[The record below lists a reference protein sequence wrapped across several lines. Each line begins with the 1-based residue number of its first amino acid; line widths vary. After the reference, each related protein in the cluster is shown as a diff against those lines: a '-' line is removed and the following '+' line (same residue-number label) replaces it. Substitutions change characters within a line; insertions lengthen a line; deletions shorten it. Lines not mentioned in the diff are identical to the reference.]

1 MTRCRDVTG
10 HTASTASARIVDAN
24 ALTDAQ
30 DTCDERSTLPDDAQ
44 ALIARTDWSRTPL
57 GASGTWPQSLRTA
70 VDIVIHSPMPMLLL
84 WGPQLTQIYN
94 NGFAMLAG
102 SKHPHAFGQPAHL
115 IWPELQDFTDP
126 IYRAVLQGQV
136 RTYSERRFT
145 LQRQGVESDFWL
157 DLTYS
162 PIRDENTQVAGIL
175 VTAIETNERRR
186 IALELQRRSEESLKA
201 QRDTEERL
209 QLALAATDAVGTW
222 DWDIGEDRFI
232 ADAHFAQ
239 LHGIDPAHAS
249 QLPISDYLQGVHPED
264 RALIARSIK
273 HCITHGTEYAEE
285 YRLLKAD
292 GELRWVFARGRCYKD
307 HHGRPVRFLGAA
319 LDLTERKH
327 TEQALR
333 QSQTELQLIINAMP
347 ILISYVD
354 HEERF
359 RLNNAA
365 YLDWYGLTPQ
375 ELYGRTIREVIG
387 EEAYFLRAPYIAEA
401 LAGRPCSFSLYTPHR
416 DGSNRHAL
424 MNYLPRHGAD
434 GSVNGFYIFVIDESE
449 RKKTEEALRNLNETL
464 EERVS
469 ARTEQL
475 AQANQRL
482 QNEMFERERAEDAL
496 RHAQKME
503 AVGQLTGGIAHDF
516 NNMLTGIIGS
526 LDLMQRYIADGRA
539 DEIGRFTEAAVSSA
553 NRAAALT
560 HRLLAFSRRQ
570 SLDRKTLN
578 VNELIHSLEDLI
590 RRTKGDPIELTLRL
604 ADDVWPI
611 STDVSQLENALLNLV
626 INARDAMPD
635 GGELLI
641 ETANVYLDGNDITT
655 LEPVKAGDYLMLAVS
670 DNGTG
675 MTPSV
680 RAKAFDPF
688 FTTKPIGQ
696 GTGLG
701 LSMIYGFAQQSGGHV
716 SLDSLPNQGTC
727 VRLYL
732 PRLNLLEPERP
743 VVETLSAAPTA
754 TCGETVVVVED
765 DPAVRMLVLDLLK
778 ELGYLAHEAA
788 DASAALPLLESE
800 LRVDLLVTDVGLPG
814 MNGRQLAEIARQHR
828 PGLKVLFMTGYAQK
842 AAERQGFLEDGMDMV
857 AKPFSIEVLANKI
870 REMINQTPSLEA

>member
-1 MTRCRDVTG
+1 M
-10 HTASTASARIVDAN
+10 N
-24 ALTDAQ
+24 AVPNT
-30 DTCDERSTLPDDAQ
+30 DDAQ
-44 ALIARTDWSRTPL
+44 ALIARTDWSRSPL
-57 GASGTWPQSLRTA
+57 GAAGEWPQSLRTA

-94 NGFAMLAG
+94 NGFALLAG
-102 SKHPHAFGQPAHL
+102 HKHPHAFGQPAHQ
-115 IWPELQDFTDP
+115 IWPELRDFTDP
-126 IYRAVLQGQV
+126 IYSAVLQGQV

-145 LQRQGVESDFWL
+145 LQRDGKESDFWL

-162 PIRDENTQVAGIL
+162 PIRDETAQVAGIL

-201 QRDTEERL
+201 QRETEERL

-239 LHGIDPAHAS
+239 LHGIDPSLAS
-249 QLPISDYLQGVHPED
+249 QLPISDYLRGVHPED
-264 RALIARSIK
+264 RAMVARSIK
-273 HCITHGTEYAEE
+273 HCITYGTEYAEE
-285 YRLLKAD
+285 YRLLQAD
-292 GELRWVFARGRCYKD
+292 GEVRWVFARGRCYKD

-354 HEERF
+354 REERF

-387 EEAYFLRAPYIAEA
+387 EEAYFLRLPYIAEA

-424 MNYLPRHGAD
+424 MNYLPRYAAD
-434 GSVNGFYIFVIDESE
+434 GAISGFYIFVIDETE

-526 LDLMQRYIADGRA
+526 LDLMQRYIANGRA

-570 SLDRKTLN
+570 SLDRKTLY
-578 VNELIHSLEDLI
+578 VNELVHSLEDLI

-604 ADDVWPI
+604 AENVWPV

-626 INARDAMPD
+626 INARDAMPE

-641 ETANVYLDGNDITT
+641 ETANVYLDGSDITT

-680 RAKAFDPF
+680 RSKAFDPF

-716 SLDSLPNQGTC
+716 SLDSLPGQGTC

-732 PRLNLLEPERP
+732 PRLFGVEPERP
-743 VVETLSAAPTA
+743 AIVAVEQPSATA
-754 TCGETVVVVED
+754 TGETVMVVED
-765 DPAVRMLVLDLLK
+765 DPAVRMLVLDLLR
-778 ELGYLAHEAA
+778 ELGYQAHEAE
-788 DASAALPLLESE
+788 DAKTALPLLESG

-814 MNGRQLAEIARQHR
+814 MNGRQLAEIGRQYR
-828 PGLKVLFMTGYAQK
+828 PGLKVLFITGYAEH
-842 AAERQGFLEDGMDMV
+842 AAVRGGFLDSGMQMIT
-857 AKPFSIEVLANKI
+857 KPFTFDLLTAKV
-870 REMINQTPSLEA
+870 REMIKN

>member
-1 MTRCRDVTG
+1 M
-10 HTASTASARIVDAN
+10 N
-24 ALTDAQ
+24 AAP
-30 DTCDERSTLPDDAQ
+30 SPDDAQ

-145 LQRQGVESDFWL
+145 LQREGVESDFWL

-239 LHGIDPAHAS
+239 LHGVDPAHAS

-416 DGSNRHAL
+416 DGSSRHAL

-604 ADDVWPI
+604 ADNVWPI

-626 INARDAMPD
+626 INARDAMPE

>member
-1 MTRCRDVTG
+1 M
-10 HTASTASARIVDAN
+10 N
-24 ALTDAQ
+24 AVPTH
-30 DTCDERSTLPDDAQ
+30 DDAQ
-44 ALIARTDWSRTPL
+44 ALIARTDWNSTAL
-57 GASGTWPQSLRTA
+57 GDASQWPQSLRTA
-70 VDIVIHSPMPMLLL
+70 VDIVLHSPMPMLLL

-115 IWPELQDFTDP
+115 IWPELRDFTDP
-126 IYRAVLQGQV
+126 IYSAVLQGQV

-145 LQRQGVESDFWL
+145 LQRDGKDCDFWL

-162 PIRDENTQVAGIL
+162 PIRDETAQVAGIL

-186 IALELQRRSEESLKA
+186 IALELQQRSEDSLKA
-201 QRDTEERL
+201 QRQTEERL

-239 LHGIDPAHAS
+239 LHGVDPAQAS
-249 QLPISDYLQGVHPED
+249 RLPITDYLQGVHPED

-285 YRLLKAD
+285 YRLLQPD

-401 LAGRPCSFSLYTPHR
+401 LSGRPCSFSLYTTHR
-416 DGSNRHAL
+416 DGSSRHAL

-434 GSVNGFYIFVIDESE
+434 GAVNGFYIFVIDETE

-526 LDLMQRYIADGRA
+526 LDLMQRYIANGRA
-539 DEIGRFTEAAVSSA
+539 NEIGRFTEAAVSSA

-570 SLDRKTLN
+570 SLDRKQLN
-578 VNELIHSLEDLI
+578 VNELIASLEDLI
-590 RRTKGDPIELTLRL
+590 RRTKGDPIELKLKL
-604 ADDVWPI
+604 AQDLWPV

-641 ETANVYLDGNDITT
+641 ETANVYLDGSDITT

-716 SLDSLPNQGTC
+716 SLDSLPGQGTC

-732 PRLNLLEPERP
+732 PRLHALQAQR
-743 VVETLSAAPTA
+743 PTA
-754 TCGETVVVVED
+754 TSVEPLSATAAGETVLVVED

-778 ELGYLAHEAA
+778 ELGYRAFEAE
-788 DASAALPLLESE
+788 DAKTALPLLESD

-828 PGLKVLFMTGYAQK
+828 PSLKVLFMTGYAQK

-857 AKPFSIEVLANKI
+857 AKPFAIELLANKI
-870 REMINQTPSLEA
+870 RTMISQTP

>member
-1 MTRCRDVTG
+1 M
-10 HTASTASARIVDAN
+10 N
-24 ALTDAQ
+24 AVPNT
-30 DTCDERSTLPDDAQ
+30 DDAQ
-44 ALIARTDWSRTPL
+44 ALIARTDWSRSPL
-57 GASGTWPQSLRTA
+57 GAAGTWPQSLRTA

-84 WGPQLTQIYN
+84 WGSQLTQIYN
-94 NGFAMLAG
+94 NGFALLAG
-102 SKHPHAFGQPAHL
+102 HKHPHAFGQPAHQ
-115 IWPELQDFTDP
+115 IWPELREFTDP
-126 IYRAVLQGQV
+126 IYSAVLQGQV

-145 LQRQGVESDFWL
+145 LQRDGQESDFWL

-162 PIRDENTQVAGIL
+162 PIRDENAQVAGIL

-186 IALELQRRSEESLKA
+186 IALELQQRSEQSLKA
-201 QRDTEERL
+201 QQESEERL

-239 LHGIDPAHAS
+239 LHGVDPVRAS
-249 QLPISDYLQGVHPED
+249 QLPISEYLQGVHPED
-264 RALIARSIK
+264 RAMVARSIK

-285 YRLLKAD
+285 YRLLQPN

-307 HHGRPVRFLGAA
+307 HHGRPMRFLGAA

-333 QSQTELQLIINAMP
+333 QSQTELQLIMNAMP

-354 HEERF
+354 QEERF

-375 ELYGRTIREVIG
+375 ELFGRTIRDVIG

-401 LAGRPCSFSLYTPHR
+401 LAGRSCSFSLYTSHR
-416 DGSNRHAL
+416 DGSTRHAL
-424 MNYLPRHGAD
+424 MNYVPRHGPD
-434 GSVNGFYIFVIDESE
+434 GAVNGFYIFVIDETE

-526 LDLMQRYIADGRA
+526 LDLMQRYIANGRA

-570 SLDRKTLN
+570 SLDRKKLD
-578 VNELIHSLEDLI
+578 VNELVHSLEDLI
-590 RRTKGDPIELTLRL
+590 RRTKGDPIELELRL
-604 ADDVWPI
+604 TDNAWPV

-626 INARDAMPD
+626 INARDAMPE
-635 GGELLI
+635 GGKLLI
-641 ETANVYLDGNDITT
+641 ETANVYLDGSDITT

-680 RAKAFDPF
+680 RSKAFDPF

-716 SLDSLPNQGTC
+716 SLDSVPGQGTC

-732 PRLNLLEPERP
+732 PRLKTPELQAAEVEPVSVTP
-743 VVETLSAAPTA
+743 PTA
-754 TCGETVVVVED
+754 SGETVMVVED

-778 ELGYLAHEAA
+778 ELGYRGYEAQ
-788 DASAALPLLESE
+788 DATSALPLLESDS
-800 LRVDLLVTDVGLPG
+800 RIDLLVTDVGLPG

-857 AKPFSIEVLANKI
+857 AKPFALELLASKI
-870 REMINQTPSLEA
+870 RTMLSQTP

>member
-1 MTRCRDVTG
+1 M
-10 HTASTASARIVDAN
+10 N
-24 ALTDAQ
+24 AAP
-30 DTCDERSTLPDDAQ
+30 SPDDAQ

-57 GASGTWPQSLRTA
+57 GAAGTWPQSLRTA
-70 VDIVIHSPMPMLLL
+70 VDIVIHSPMPMLLM

-145 LQRQGVESDFWL
+145 LQREGRESDFWL

-162 PIRDENTQVAGIL
+162 PIRDENTHVAGIL

-239 LHGIDPAHAS
+239 LHGIDPALAS
-249 QLPISDYLQGVHPED
+249 LLPISDYLQGVHPED

-434 GSVNGFYIFVIDESE
+434 GAVNGFYIFVIDESE

-800 LRVDLLVTDVGLPG
+800 MRVDLLVTDVGLPG

>member
-1 MTRCRDVTG
+1 M
-10 HTASTASARIVDAN
+10 N
-24 ALTDAQ
+24 AAPTN
-30 DTCDERSTLPDDAQ
+30 DDAT
-44 ALIARTDWSRTPL
+44 ALIARTDWSNSPL
-57 GASGTWPQSLRTA
+57 GEAGTWPQSLRTA
-70 VDIVIHSPMPMLLL
+70 VDIVLHSPMPMLLL
-84 WGPQLTQIYN
+84 WGPHLTQIYN

-115 IWPELQDFTDP
+115 IWPELRDFTDP
-126 IYRAVLQGQV
+126 IYSAVLQGQV

-145 LQRQGVESDFWL
+145 LQRDGKESDFWL

-162 PIRDENTQVAGIL
+162 PIRDETAQVAGIL

-186 IALELQRRSEESLKA
+186 IALELQQRSDESLRV
-201 QRDTEERL
+201 QRETEERL

-239 LHGIDPAHAS
+239 LHGIDPAQAG
-249 QLPISDYLQGVHPED
+249 QLPISDYLQAVHPED

-285 YRLLKAD
+285 YRLLQTD
-292 GELRWVFARGRCYKD
+292 GEIRWVFARGRCYND

-365 YLDWYGLTPQ
+365 YLEWYGLTPQ

-387 EEAYFLRAPYIAEA
+387 EEAYFLRSPFIEEA
-401 LAGRPCSFSLYTPHR
+401 LAGRPCSFSLSTPHR

-434 GSVNGFYIFVIDESE
+434 GAVNGFYIFVIDESE
-449 RKKTEEALRNLNETL
+449 RRKTEEALRNLNETL
-464 EERVS
+464 EERVT

-526 LDLMQRYIADGRA
+526 LDLMQRYIANGRA
-539 DEIGRFTEAAVSSA
+539 SEIGRFTEAAVASA

-570 SLDRKTLN
+570 SLDRKQLN

-590 RRTKGDPIELTLRL
+590 RRTKGDPIDLRLRL
-604 ADDVWPI
+604 ADDLWPV

-626 INARDAMPD
+626 INARDAMPE

-641 ETANVYLDGNDITT
+641 ETANVYLDGSDITT

-680 RAKAFDPF
+680 KAKAFDPF

-716 SLDSLPNQGTC
+716 SLDSLPGQGTS

-732 PRLNLLEPERP
+732 PRLYGLQPQDPSIEPIQ
-743 VVETLSAAPTA
+743 PTPA
-754 TCGETVVVVED
+754 TTTGETVLVVED

-778 ELGYLAHEAA
+778 ELGYQGHEAE
-788 DASAALPLLESE
+788 DAKTALPLLESG

-857 AKPFSIEVLANKI
+857 AKPFSIELLASKI
-870 REMINQTPSLEA
+870 RTMISQNP

>member
-1 MTRCRDVTG
+1 M
-10 HTASTASARIVDAN
+10 N
-24 ALTDAQ
+24 AAPT
-30 DTCDERSTLPDDAQ
+30 PDDAQ
-44 ALIARTDWSRTPL
+44 ALIARIDWARTPL
-57 GASGTWPQSLRTA
+57 GAAGTWPQSLRTA

-145 LQRQGVESDFWL
+145 LQREGKESDFWL

-162 PIRDENTQVAGIL
+162 PIRDEDAQVAGIL

-222 DWDIGEDRFI
+222 DRDIGEDRFI

-239 LHGIDPAHAS
+239 LHGIDPALAS

-416 DGSNRHAL
+416 DGSSRHAL

-539 DEIGRFTEAAVSSA
+539 EEIGRFTEAAVSSA

>member
-1 MTRCRDVTG
+1 M
-10 HTASTASARIVDAN
+10 N
-24 ALTDAQ
+24 AVPNTN
-30 DTCDERSTLPDDAQ
+30 DAQ
-44 ALIARTDWSRTPL
+44 ALIARTDWSRSPL
-57 GASGTWPQSLRTA
+57 GGAGTWPQSLRTA

-94 NGFAMLAG
+94 NGFAVLAG
-102 SKHPHAFGQPAHL
+102 NKHPHAFGQPAHQ
-115 IWPELQDFTDP
+115 IWPELRDFTDP
-126 IYRAVLQGQV
+126 IYSAVLQGQV

-145 LQRQGVESDFWL
+145 LQRDGKESDFWL

-162 PIRDENTQVAGIL
+162 PIRDESAQVAGIL

-186 IALELQRRSEESLKA
+186 IALELKQRSEESLKA
-201 QRDTEERL
+201 QKQTEERL

-222 DWDIGEDRFI
+222 DWDIGQDRFI

-239 LHGIDPAHAS
+239 LHGVDPALAS
-249 QLPISDYLQGVHPED
+249 QLPISEYLHGVHPED

-285 YRLLKAD
+285 YRLLQANGD
-292 GELRWVFARGRCYKD
+292 VRWVFARGRCYKD
-307 HHGRPVRFLGAA
+307 HHGRPMRFLGAA

-354 HEERF
+354 REERF

-387 EEAYFLRAPYIAEA
+387 EESYFLRAPYIAEA

-416 DGSNRHAL
+416 DGTQRHAL
-424 MNYLPRHGAD
+424 MNYLPRHGPD
-434 GSVNGFYIFVIDESE
+434 GAVNGFYIFVIDETE

-526 LDLMQRYIADGRA
+526 LDLMQRYIASGRT
-539 DEIGRFTEAAVSSA
+539 DEIGRFTDAAVSSA

-604 ADDVWPI
+604 ADNVWPV

-680 RAKAFDPF
+680 RSKAFDPF

-716 SLDSLPNQGTC
+716 SLDSLPGQGTC

-732 PRLNLLEPERP
+732 PRLHSLVPEP
-743 VVETLSAAPTA
+743 VVTEETTQTPTVA
-754 TCGETVVVVED
+754 TGETVVVVED
-765 DPAVRMLVLDLLK
+765 DPAVRMLVMDLLK
-778 ELGYLAHEAA
+778 ELGYRAHEAE
-788 DASAALPLLESE
+788 DAKGALPLLESD

-857 AKPFSIEVLANKI
+857 AKPFSIDLLAGKI
-870 REMINQTPSLEA
+870 RTMISQNP

>member
-1 MTRCRDVTG
+1 MNASPTG
-10 HTASTASARIVDAN
+10 S
-24 ALTDAQ
+24 
-30 DTCDERSTLPDDAQ
+30 DAQ
-44 ALIARTDWSRTPL
+44 ALIARLDWSRSPL
-57 GASGTWPQSLRTA
+57 GAASRWPQSLRTA

-94 NGFAMLAG
+94 DGFALLTG
-102 SKHPHAFGQPAHL
+102 SKHPHAFGQPTHL

-136 RTYSERRFT
+136 RSYSEQRFT
-145 LQRQGVESDFWL
+145 LHRDEGNSDFWL

-162 PIRDENTQVAGIL
+162 PIRDENAEVAGIL

-186 IALELQRRSEESLKA
+186 IALELEQRSAASLKA
-201 QRDTEERL
+201 QRDTEQRL

-239 LHGIDPAHAS
+239 LHGVDPARAN
-249 QLPISDYLQGVHPED
+249 QLPISEYLQGVHPED
-264 RALIARSIK
+264 RSMVARSIK

-285 YRLLKAD
+285 YRLLQAD

-307 HHGRPVRFLGAA
+307 HHGRPTRFLGAA
-319 LDLTERKH
+319 LDLTERKN

-354 HEERF
+354 RDQRF

-375 ELYGRTIREVIG
+375 ELFGKTIEEVLG
-387 EEAYFLRAPYIAEA
+387 EHAYQLRAEYIKEA
-401 LAGRPCSFSLYTPHR
+401 LAGKSCSFSIDTKHR
-416 DGSNRHAL
+416 DGSIRNAL

-434 GSVNGFYIFVIDESE
+434 GAVNGFYIFVIDESE
-449 RKKTEEALRNLNETL
+449 RKVTEEALRNLNETL
-464 EERVS
+464 EERVG
-469 ARTEQL
+469 ARTQQL
-475 AQANQRL
+475 AEANQRL
-482 QNEMFERERAEDAL
+482 QNEMVERERAEDAL

-539 DEIGRFTEAAVSSA
+539 AEVGRFMEAAVSSA

-570 SLDRKTLN
+570 SLDRKPLN
-578 VNELIHSLEDLI
+578 ANELIESLEDLLT
-590 RRTKGDPIELTLRL
+590 RTKGDHIELHLKL
-604 ADDVWPI
+604 AADVWPV

-635 GGELLI
+635 GGRLLI
-641 ETANVYLDGNDITT
+641 ETANVYLDGSDLLS
-655 LEPVKAGDYLMLAVS
+655 LESVKAGDYLMIAVS

-680 RAKAFDPF
+680 LAKAFDPF

-701 LSMIYGFAQQSGGHV
+701 LSMIYGFAQQSGGHA
-716 SLDSLPNQGTC
+716 SLDSVPDQGTC

-732 PRLNLLEPERP
+732 PRLHLGTPQDVLLAD
-743 VVETLSAAPTA
+743 SGAAPSA
-754 TCGETVVVVED
+754 IEGETVVLVED
-765 DPAVRMLVLDLLK
+765 DPAVRMLVLNLLN
-778 ELGYLAHEAA
+778 ELGYHAHEAE
-788 DASAALPLLESE
+788 DARAALPLLESD

-828 PGLKVLFMTGYAQK
+828 PDLKVLFMTGYAEK
-842 AAERQGFLEDGMDMV
+842 AAERQGFLDDGMDMV
-857 AKPFSIEVLANKI
+857 AKPFSIDVLANKI
-870 REMINQTPSLEA
+870 RTMIGEPQ

>member
-1 MTRCRDVTG
+1 MNAVPMT
-10 HTASTASARIVDAN
+10 
-24 ALTDAQ
+24 
-30 DTCDERSTLPDDAQ
+30 DDAQ
-44 ALIARTDWSRTPL
+44 ALIARTDWSRSPL
-57 GASGTWPQSLRTA
+57 GAAGTWPQSLRTA

-84 WGPQLTQIYN
+84 WGPELTQIYN
-94 NGFAMLAG
+94 NGFALLAG
-102 SKHPHAFGQPAHL
+102 NKHPHAFGQPAHQ
-115 IWPELQDFTDP
+115 IWPELRDFTDP
-126 IYRAVLQGQV
+126 IYSAVLQGQV

-145 LQRQGVESDFWL
+145 LQRDGKDSDFWL

-162 PIRDENTQVAGIL
+162 PIRDESARVAGIL

-186 IALELQRRSEESLKA
+186 IALELQQRSEESLKA
-201 QRDTEERL
+201 QQQTEERL

-239 LHGIDPAHAS
+239 LHGVDPALS
-249 QLPISDYLQGVHPED
+249 RQLPISEYLHGVHPED
-264 RALIARSIK
+264 RAFIARSIR

-285 YRLLKAD
+285 YRLLQAN

-307 HHGRPVRFLGAA
+307 HHGRPMRFLGAA

-354 HEERF
+354 HEQRF

-375 ELYGRTIREVIG
+375 ELYGRTIREVLG
-387 EEAYFLRAPYIAEA
+387 DEGYFQRAPFIDEA
-401 LAGRPCSFSLYTPHR
+401 LAGRPCSFTLYTTHR
-416 DGSNRHAL
+416 DGSQRHAL
-424 MNYLPRHGAD
+424 MNYLPRLGPDGA
-434 GSVNGFYIFVIDESE
+434 VNGFYIFVIDETE

-526 LDLMQRYIADGRA
+526 LDLMQRYIDSGRT

-590 RRTKGDPIELTLRL
+590 RRTKGDPIELSLRL
-604 ADDVWPI
+604 AEDLWPV

-680 RAKAFDPF
+680 RSKAFDPF

-716 SLDSLPNQGTC
+716 SLDSLPGQGTC

-732 PRLNLLEPERP
+732 PRLQSLETHYAQEEPRSE
-743 VVETLSAAPTA
+743 APTA
-754 TCGETVVVVED
+754 AAGETVVVVED
-765 DPAVRMLVLDLLK
+765 DPAVRMLVVDLLK
-778 ELGYLAHEAA
+778 ELGYRAHEAE
-788 DASAALPLLESE
+788 DAKSALPLLESDM
-800 LRVDLLVTDVGLPG
+800 RVDLLVTDVGLPG

-828 PGLKVLFMTGYAQK
+828 PRLKVLFMTGYAQN

-857 AKPFSIEVLANKI
+857 AKPFSIDLLAGKI
-870 REMINQTPSLEA
+870 RTMISQTP

>member
-1 MTRCRDVTG
+1 MNASPTG
-10 HTASTASARIVDAN
+10 S
-24 ALTDAQ
+24 
-30 DTCDERSTLPDDAQ
+30 DAQ
-44 ALIARTDWSRTPL
+44 ALIARLDWANSPL
-57 GASGTWPQSLRTA
+57 GEASTWPQSLRTA

-94 NGFAMLAG
+94 DGFALLAG
-102 SKHPHAFGQPAHL
+102 SNHPHAFGQPTHQ

-126 IYRAVLQGQV
+126 IYSAVLQGQV
-136 RTYSERRFT
+136 RTYSEQRFT
-145 LQRQGVESDFWL
+145 LQRNGIDSDFWL

-162 PIRDENTQVAGIL
+162 PIRDENAQVAGIL

-186 IALELQRRSEESLKA
+186 IALELEQRSAASLKA
-201 QRDTEERL
+201 QQETEERL

-239 LHGIDPAHAS
+239 LHGIDPAMAG
-249 QLPISDYLQGVHPED
+249 QLPISDYLHGVHPED

-285 YRLLKAD
+285 YRLLQPD
-292 GELRWVFARGRCYKD
+292 GQLRWVFARGRCYKD
-307 HHGRPVRFLGAA
+307 HHGRPIRFLGAA
-319 LDLTERKH
+319 LDLTERKN

-354 HEERF
+354 REERF

-375 ELYGRTIREVIG
+375 ELYGRTVREVLG
-387 EEAYFLRAPYIAEA
+387 DEAYALRAEHIAQA
-401 LAGRPCSFSLYTPHR
+401 LTGKPCCFSINTPHR
-416 DGSNRHAL
+416 DGSIRHAL
-424 MNYLPRHGAD
+424 MNYLPRHGSD
-434 GSVNGFYIFVIDESE
+434 GAVNGFYIFVIDETE
-449 RKKTEEALRNLNETL
+449 RKQTEEALRNLNETL
-464 EERVS
+464 EERVA
-469 ARTEQL
+469 ARTKQL
-475 AQANQRL
+475 AETNQRL

-526 LDLMQRYIADGRA
+526 LDLMQRYIADGRTE
-539 DEIGRFTEAAVSSA
+539 EIGRFTEAAVSSA

-570 SLDRKTLN
+570 SLDRKPLN
-578 VNELIHSLEDLI
+578 ANDLIHSLEDLL
-590 RRTKGDPIELTLRL
+590 RRTKGEHIELKLQL
-604 ADDVWPI
+604 AEDVWPV

-635 GGELLI
+635 GGELCI
-641 ETANVYLDGNDITT
+641 ETANVYLDSSDIST
-655 LEPVKAGDYLMLAVS
+655 LEPVKAGDYLMIAVS

-675 MTPSV
+675 MTPKV
-680 RAKAFDPF
+680 LAKAFDPF

-716 SLDSLPNQGTC
+716 SLFSLPGQGTS

-732 PRLNLLEPERP
+732 PRLHAVAEEDVLSP
-743 VVETLSAAPTA
+743 VISEAPPA
-754 TCGETVVVVED
+754 IAGETVVLVED
-765 DPAVRMLVLDLLK
+765 DPAVRMLVLNLLK
-778 ELGYLAHEAA
+778 ELGYHAHEAE
-788 DASAALPLLESE
+788 DAKSALPLLESDM
-800 LRVDLLVTDVGLPG
+800 RVDLLVTDVGLPG

-828 PGLKVLFMTGYAQK
+828 PTLKVLFMTGYAQM
-842 AAERQGFLEDGMDMV
+842 AAERQGFLEQGMDMV
-857 AKPFSIEVLANKI
+857 AKPFSIDLLANKI
-870 REMINQTPSLEA
+870 RTMIGRSA

>member
-1 MTRCRDVTG
+1 MKATPTG
-10 HTASTASARIVDAN
+10 S
-24 ALTDAQ
+24 
-30 DTCDERSTLPDDAQ
+30 DAQ
-44 ALIARTDWSRTPL
+44 ALIARLDWAIGPL
-57 GASGTWPQSLRTA
+57 GAASTWPQSLRTA

-94 NGFAMLAG
+94 DGFALLAG
-102 SKHPHAFGQPAHL
+102 SKHPHAFGQPTHQT
-115 IWPELQDFTDP
+115 WPELKDFTDP
-126 IYRAVLQGQV
+126 IYSAVLQGQV
-136 RTYSERRFT
+136 RTYSEQRFT
-145 LQRQGVESDFWL
+145 LQREGQDSDFWL

-162 PIRDENTQVAGIL
+162 PIRDESAQVAGIL

-186 IALELQRRSEESLKA
+186 IALELEQRSAASLKA
-201 QRDTEERL
+201 QRETEERL

-239 LHGIDPAHAS
+239 LHGIDPTMAG
-249 QLPISDYLQGVHPED
+249 QLPISEYLHGVHPED

-285 YRLLKAD
+285 YRLLQPD
-292 GELRWVFARGRCYKD
+292 GQLRWVFARGRCYKD
-307 HHGRPVRFLGAA
+307 HHGRPIRFLGAA

-354 HEERF
+354 REERF

-375 ELYGRTIREVIG
+375 ELYGRTILEVLG
-387 EEAYFLRAPYIAEA
+387 EEAYALRAPHIAEA
-401 LAGRPCSFSLYTPHR
+401 LSGRPGCFSISTPHR
-416 DGSNRHAL
+416 DGSLRQAL

-434 GSVNGFYIFVIDESE
+434 GAVNGFYIFVIDETE
-449 RKKTEEALRNLNETL
+449 RKKTEEALRILNETL
-464 EERVS
+464 EERVA
-469 ARTEQL
+469 ARTRQL
-475 AQANQRL
+475 AEANERL

-516 NNMLTGIIGS
+516 NNMLTGILGS
-526 LDLMQRYIADGRA
+526 LDLMQRFIAEGRTE
-539 DEIGRFTEAAVSSA
+539 EIGRFTEAAMSSA

-570 SLDRKTLN
+570 SLNRKPLN
-578 VNELIHSLEDLI
+578 ANDLIHSLEDLLS
-590 RRTKGDPIELTLRL
+590 RTKGDHIELQLQL
-604 ADDVWPI
+604 AENIWRVN
-611 STDVSQLENALLNLV
+611 TDVSQLENALLNLV

-635 GGELLI
+635 GGELRI
-641 ETANVYLDGNDITT
+641 ETANAYLDGSEITT
-655 LEPVKAGDYLMLAVS
+655 LEPVNAGDYVMIAVS

-680 RAKAFDPF
+680 LAKAFDPF

-716 SLDSLPNQGTC
+716 SLFSLPGRGTS

-732 PRLNLLEPERP
+732 PRLHSTEEEKEPAP
-743 VVETLSAAPTA
+743 VVSEAPAAIA
-754 TCGETVVVVED
+754 GETVMLVED
-765 DPAVRMLVLDLLK
+765 DPAVRMLVLDLLN
-778 ELGYLAHEAA
+778 ELGYRAHAA
-788 DASAALPLLESE
+788 EDAKGALPVLESG
-800 LRVDLLVTDVGLPG
+800 LRLDLLVTDVGLPG

-828 PGLKVLFMTGYAQK
+828 PGLKVLFMTGYAEI

-857 AKPFSIEVLANKI
+857 AKPFSIDLLANKI
-870 REMINQTPSLEA
+870 RTMISQPG

>member
-1 MTRCRDVTG
+1 M
-10 HTASTASARIVDAN
+10 N
-24 ALTDAQ
+24 AVPTN
-30 DTCDERSTLPDDAQ
+30 DDAQ
-44 ALIARTDWSRTPL
+44 ALIARTDWSRSPL
-57 GASGTWPQSLRTA
+57 GAAGTWPQSLRTA

-84 WGPQLTQIYN
+84 WGSQLTQIYN
-94 NGFAMLAG
+94 NGFALLAG
-102 SKHPHAFGQPAHL
+102 HKHPHAFGQPAHQ
-115 IWPELQDFTDP
+115 IWPELREFTDP
-126 IYRAVLQGQV
+126 IYSAVLQGQV
-136 RTYSERRFT
+136 RTYSERRFS
-145 LQRQGVESDFWL
+145 LQRDGKESDFWL

-162 PIRDENTQVAGIL
+162 PIRDENAQVAGIL

-186 IALELQRRSEESLKA
+186 IALELQQRSEQSLKA
-201 QRDTEERL
+201 QQETEERL

-239 LHGIDPAHAS
+239 LHGVDPARAG
-249 QLPISDYLQGVHPED
+249 QLPISEYLQGVHPED
-264 RALIARSIK
+264 RAMVARSIK

-285 YRLLKAD
+285 YRLLQAD
-292 GELRWVFARGRCYKD
+292 GQLRWVFARGRCYKD
-307 HHGRPVRFLGAA
+307 HHGRPMRFLGAA

-333 QSQTELQLIINAMP
+333 QSQTELQLIMNAMP

-354 HEERF
+354 QEERF

-375 ELYGRTIREVIG
+375 ELFGRTIRDVIG

-401 LAGRPCSFSLYTPHR
+401 LAGRSCSFGLYTSHR
-416 DGSNRHAL
+416 DGSTRHAL
-424 MNYLPRHGAD
+424 MNYVPRHGPD
-434 GSVNGFYIFVIDESE
+434 GAVNGFYIFVIDETE

-526 LDLMQRYIADGRA
+526 LDLMQRYIANGRA

-570 SLDRKTLN
+570 SLDRKKLD
-578 VNELIHSLEDLI
+578 VNELVHSLEDLI
-590 RRTKGDPIELTLRL
+590 RRTKGDPIELELRL
-604 ADDVWPI
+604 TDNAWSV

-626 INARDAMPD
+626 INARDAMPE
-635 GGELLI
+635 GGKLLI
-641 ETANVYLDGNDITT
+641 ETANVYLDGSDITT

-680 RAKAFDPF
+680 RSKAFDPF

-716 SLDSLPNQGTC
+716 SLDSLPGQGTC

-732 PRLNLLEPERP
+732 PRLKTPELQAAEVEPVSLTP
-743 VVETLSAAPTA
+743 PTA
-754 TCGETVVVVED
+754 SGETVMVVED

-778 ELGYLAHEAA
+778 ELGYRGYEAQ
-788 DASAALPLLESE
+788 DATSALPLLESDS
-800 LRVDLLVTDVGLPG
+800 RIDLLVTDVGLPG

-857 AKPFSIEVLANKI
+857 AKPFALELLASKI
-870 REMINQTPSLEA
+870 RTMLSQTP

>member
-1 MTRCRDVTG
+1 M
-10 HTASTASARIVDAN
+10 N
-24 ALTDAQ
+24 AVPTH
-30 DTCDERSTLPDDAQ
+30 DDAQ
-44 ALIARTDWSRTPL
+44 ALIARTDWNSTAL
-57 GASGTWPQSLRTA
+57 GDASQWPQSLRTA
-70 VDIVIHSPMPMLLL
+70 VDIVLHSPMPMLLL

-115 IWPELQDFTDP
+115 IWPELRDFTDP
-126 IYRAVLQGQV
+126 IYSAVLQGQV

-145 LQRQGVESDFWL
+145 LQRDGKDCDFWL

-162 PIRDENTQVAGIL
+162 PIRDETAQVAGIL

-186 IALELQRRSEESLKA
+186 IALELQQRSEDSLKA
-201 QRDTEERL
+201 QRQTEERL

-239 LHGIDPAHAS
+239 LHGVDPTQAS
-249 QLPISDYLQGVHPED
+249 RLPITDYLQGVHPED

-285 YRLLKAD
+285 YRLLQPD

-401 LAGRPCSFSLYTPHR
+401 LSGRPCSFSLYTTHR
-416 DGSNRHAL
+416 DGSSRHAL

-434 GSVNGFYIFVIDESE
+434 GAVNGFYIFVIDETE

-526 LDLMQRYIADGRA
+526 LDLMQRYIANGRA
-539 DEIGRFTEAAVSSA
+539 NEIGRFTEAAVSSA

-570 SLDRKTLN
+570 SLDRKQLN
-578 VNELIHSLEDLI
+578 VNELIASLEDLI
-590 RRTKGDPIELTLRL
+590 RRTKGDPIELRL
-604 ADDVWPI
+604 KLAQDLWPV

-641 ETANVYLDGNDITT
+641 ETANVYLDGSDITT

-716 SLDSLPNQGTC
+716 SLDSLPGQGTC

-732 PRLNLLEPERP
+732 PRLHALQAQR
-743 VVETLSAAPTA
+743 PTA
-754 TCGETVVVVED
+754 TSVEPLSATAAGETVLVVED

-778 ELGYLAHEAA
+778 ELGYRAFEAE
-788 DASAALPLLESE
+788 DAKTALPLLESD

-828 PGLKVLFMTGYAQK
+828 PSLKVLFMTGYAQK

-857 AKPFSIEVLANKI
+857 AKPFAIELLASKI
-870 REMINQTPSLEA
+870 RTMISQTP

>member
-1 MTRCRDVTG
+1 M
-10 HTASTASARIVDAN
+10 N
-24 ALTDAQ
+24 AAPT
-30 DTCDERSTLPDDAQ
+30 PDDAQ
-44 ALIARTDWSRTPL
+44 ALIARIDWARTPL
-57 GASGTWPQSLRTA
+57 GAAGTWPQSLRTA

-145 LQRQGVESDFWL
+145 LQREGKESDFWL

-162 PIRDENTQVAGIL
+162 PIRDEDAQVAGIL

-239 LHGIDPAHAS
+239 LHGIDPALAN

-327 TEQALR
+327 AEQALR

-416 DGSNRHAL
+416 DGSSRHAL

>member
-1 MTRCRDVTG
+1 M
-10 HTASTASARIVDAN
+10 N
-24 ALTDAQ
+24 AVPT
-30 DTCDERSTLPDDAQ
+30 SNDAQ
-44 ALIARTDWSRTPL
+44 ALIARTDWSRSPL
-57 GASGTWPQSLRTA
+57 GAAGTWPQSLRTA
-70 VDIVIHSPMPMLLL
+70 VDIVIHSPMPMLLM
-84 WGPQLTQIYN
+84 WGPELTQIYN
-94 NGFAMLAG
+94 NGFALLAG
-102 SKHPHAFGQPAHL
+102 SKHPHAFGQPAHQ
-115 IWPELQDFTDP
+115 IWPELRDFTDP
-126 IYRAVLQGQV
+126 IYSAVLQGQV
-136 RTYSERRFT
+136 RTYSEQRFT
-145 LQRQGVESDFWL
+145 LQHDGKDSEFWL

-162 PIRDENTQVAGIL
+162 PIRDENAQVAGIL

-186 IALELQRRSEESLKA
+186 IALELQQRSDESLRV
-201 QRDTEERL
+201 QRNTEERL

-239 LHGIDPAHAS
+239 LHGIDPARAG
-249 QLPISDYLQGVHPED
+249 QLPISDYLNGVHPED
-264 RALIARSIK
+264 RALLARSIK

-285 YRLLKAD
+285 YRLLLPG
-292 GELRWVFARGRCYKD
+292 GEQRWVFARGRCYKD

-319 LDLTERKH
+319 LDLTERKQNEH
-327 TEQALR
+327 ALR
-333 QSQTELQLIINAMP
+333 QSQNELQLVINAMP

-387 EEAYFLRAPYIAEA
+387 EEAYFLRSPYIGEA

-416 DGSNRHAL
+416 DGSTRHAL

-434 GSVNGFYIFVIDESE
+434 GAVNGFYIFVIDESE

-475 AQANQRL
+475 AQANERL

-526 LDLMQRYIADGRA
+526 LDLMQRYIANGRA

-570 SLDRKTLN
+570 SLDRKTLD
-578 VNELIHSLEDLI
+578 VNALIHSLEDLI
-590 RRTKGDPIELTLRL
+590 RRTKGDPIALTLCL
-604 ADDVWPI
+604 AENLWPV

-670 DNGTG
+670 DNGSG

-680 RAKAFDPF
+680 LSKAFDPF

-716 SLDSLPNQGTC
+716 SLDSLPDQGTC

-732 PRLNLLEPERP
+732 PRLHGSEPESP
-743 VVETLSAAPTA
+743 EAELVEQPAPIAA
-754 TCGETVVVVED
+754 GETVMVVED
-765 DPAVRMLVLDLLK
+765 DPAVRMLVLDLLR
-778 ELGYLAHEAA
+778 ELGYNGYEAD
-788 DASAALPLLESE
+788 DARTALPLLESNV
-800 LRVDLLVTDVGLPG
+800 RVDLLITDVGLPG
-814 MNGRQLAEIARQHR
+814 MNGRQLAEIARQHH
-828 PGLKVLFMTGYAQK
+828 PKLKVLFMTGYAQK

-857 AKPFSIEVLANKI
+857 AKPFSIELLASKI
-870 REMINQTPSLEA
+870 RTMISETS

>member
-1 MTRCRDVTG
+1 M
-10 HTASTASARIVDAN
+10 N
-24 ALTDAQ
+24 AAP
-30 DTCDERSTLPDDAQ
+30 SPDDAQ

-145 LQRQGVESDFWL
+145 LQREGVESDFWL

-239 LHGIDPAHAS
+239 LHGVDPAHAS

-416 DGSNRHAL
+416 DGSSRHAL

-626 INARDAMPD
+626 INARDAMPE

>member
-1 MTRCRDVTG
+1 MNV
-10 HTASTASARIVDAN
+10 APS
-24 ALTDAQ
+24 
-30 DTCDERSTLPDDAQ
+30 PDDAQ
-44 ALIARTDWSRTPL
+44 VLIARTDWSRTPL
-57 GASGTWPQSLRTA
+57 GAAGTWPQSLRTA

-145 LQRQGVESDFWL
+145 LQREGKESDFWL

-162 PIRDENTQVAGIL
+162 PIRDENAQVAGIL

-201 QRDTEERL
+201 QRDSEERL

-239 LHGIDPAHAS
+239 LHGIDPGLAS

-285 YRLLKAD
+285 YRLLRAD

-319 LDLTERKH
+319 LDLTDRKH

-387 EEAYFLRAPYIAEA
+387 EEAYFLRSPYIAEA

-416 DGSNRHAL
+416 DGSSRHAL

-434 GSVNGFYIFVIDESE
+434 GAVNGFYIFVIDETD

-526 LDLMQRYIADGRA
+526 LDLMQRYIADGRSH
-539 DEIGRFTEAAVSSA
+539 EIGRFTEAAVSSA

-570 SLDRKTLN
+570 SLDRKTLD

-590 RRTKGDPIELTLRL
+590 RRTKGDPIGLTLRL
-604 ADDVWPI
+604 AEEVWPI

-626 INARDAMPD
+626 INARDAMPN

-641 ETANVYLDGNDITT
+641 ETANVYLHGNDITT

-716 SLDSLPNQGTC
+716 SLDSLPDQGTC

-754 TCGETVVVVED
+754 TSGETVVVVED

-857 AKPFSIEVLANKI
+857 AKPFSIDVLANKI
-870 REMINQTPSLEA
+870 RTMINQTPSLEA

>member
-1 MTRCRDVTG
+1 M
-10 HTASTASARIVDAN
+10 N
-24 ALTDAQ
+24 AV
-30 DTCDERSTLPDDAQ
+30 PGNDDAQ
-44 ALIARTDWSRTPL
+44 ALITRTDWSNSAL
-57 GASGTWPQSLRTA
+57 GDAGQWPQSLRTA
-70 VDIVIHSPMPMLLL
+70 VDIVLHSPMPMLLL

-115 IWPELQDFTDP
+115 IWPELRDFTDP

-145 LQRQGVESDFWL
+145 LQRDGKDSDFWL

-162 PIRDENTQVAGIL
+162 PIRDETAQVAGIL

-186 IALELQRRSEESLKA
+186 IALELQQRSEDSLKA
-201 QRDTEERL
+201 QQQTEERL

-239 LHGIDPAHAS
+239 LHGVDPAQAS

-285 YRLLKAD
+285 YRLLQGD
-292 GELRWVFARGRCYKD
+292 GDIRWVFARGRCYKD

-416 DGSNRHAL
+416 DGSIRHAL

-434 GSVNGFYIFVIDESE
+434 GAVNGFYIFVIDETE

-539 DEIGRFTEAAVSSA
+539 NEIGRFTEAAVSSA

-570 SLDRKTLN
+570 SLDRKQLN

-590 RRTKGDPIELTLRL
+590 RRTKGDQIELKLQL
-604 ADDVWPI
+604 ADDLWPV

-626 INARDAMPD
+626 INARDAMPE

-641 ETANVYLDGNDITT
+641 ETVNVYLDGSDITT

-680 RAKAFDPF
+680 RSKAFDPF

-716 SLDSLPNQGTC
+716 SLDSLPGQGTC

-732 PRLNLLEPERP
+732 PRLYALEPEHPPANP
-743 VVETLSAAPTA
+743 VEPPAHLPS
-754 TCGETVVVVED
+754 GETVVVVED

-778 ELGYLAHEAA
+778 ELGYRAFEAE
-788 DASAALPLLESE
+788 DAKSALPLLESD
-800 LRVDLLVTDVGLPG
+800 LRMDLLVTDVGLPG
-814 MNGRQLAEIARQHR
+814 MNGRQLAEVARQHR

-857 AKPFSIEVLANKI
+857 AKPFAIELLASKI
-870 REMINQTPSLEA
+870 RTMISQTR

>member
-1 MTRCRDVTG
+1 M
-10 HTASTASARIVDAN
+10 N
-24 ALTDAQ
+24 AAP
-30 DTCDERSTLPDDAQ
+30 SPDDAQ

-145 LQRQGVESDFWL
+145 LQRGGVESDFWL

-162 PIRDENTQVAGIL
+162 PIRDEDTQVAGIL

-401 LAGRPCSFSLYTPHR
+401 LAGRPSSFSLYTPHR

-743 VVETLSAAPTA
+743 VVETLGAAPTA

>member
-1 MTRCRDVTG
+1 M
-10 HTASTASARIVDAN
+10 N
-24 ALTDAQ
+24 AVPTH
-30 DTCDERSTLPDDAQ
+30 DDAQ
-44 ALIARTDWSRTPL
+44 ALIARTDWSRSPL
-57 GASGTWPQSLRTA
+57 GDASAWPQSLRTA
-70 VDIVIHSPMPMLLL
+70 VDIVLHSPMPMLLL

-102 SKHPHAFGQPAHL
+102 NKHPHAFGQPAHL
-115 IWPELQDFTDP
+115 VWPELRDFTDP
-126 IYRAVLQGQV
+126 IYSAVLQGQV

-145 LQRQGVESDFWL
+145 LQREGQESDFWL

-162 PIRDENTQVAGIL
+162 PIRDETAQVAGIL

-186 IALELQRRSEESLKA
+186 IALELKQRSEESLKA
-201 QRDTEERL
+201 QRESEERL

-232 ADAHFAQ
+232 ADSHFAQ
-239 LHGIDPAHAS
+239 LHGVDPARAD
-249 QLPISDYLQGVHPED
+249 QLPISAYLQGVHPED
-264 RALIARSIK
+264 RAMIARSIK

-285 YRLLKAD
+285 YRLLQPD

-354 HEERF
+354 REERF

-375 ELYGRTIREVIG
+375 ELYGRTIRDVIG

-401 LAGRPCSFSLYTPHR
+401 LAGRSCSFSLYTTHR

-434 GSVNGFYIFVIDESE
+434 GAVNGFYIFVIDETE

-539 DEIGRFTEAAVSSA
+539 NEIGRFTEAAVSSA

-570 SLDRKTLN
+570 SLDRKQLN

-590 RRTKGDPIELTLRL
+590 RRTKGDPIELKLRL
-604 ADDVWPI
+604 ADDLWPV

-641 ETANVYLDGNDITT
+641 ETANVYLDGSDITT

-670 DNGTG
+670 DNGSG
-675 MTPSV
+675 MTASV
-680 RAKAFDPF
+680 RSKAFDPF

-716 SLDSLPNQGTC
+716 SLDSLPGQGTC

-732 PRLNLLEPERP
+732 PRLQGLELERP
-743 VVETLSAAPTA
+743 ASAPIQQPAPAA
-754 TCGETVVVVED
+754 TGETVVVVED
-765 DPAVRMLVLDLLK
+765 DPAVRMLVLDLLR
-778 ELGYLAHEAA
+778 ELGYQAFEAE
-788 DASAALPLLESE
+788 DAKTALPLLESD

-828 PGLKVLFMTGYAQK
+828 PGLKILFMTGYAQK

-857 AKPFSIEVLANKI
+857 AKPFAIELLANKI
-870 REMINQTPSLEA
+870 RTMINQNP

>member
-1 MTRCRDVTG
+1 M
-10 HTASTASARIVDAN
+10 N
-24 ALTDAQ
+24 AAP
-30 DTCDERSTLPDDAQ
+30 SPDDAQ

-136 RTYSERRFT
+136 RTYTERRFT
-145 LQRQGVESDFWL
+145 LQREGIESDFWL

-162 PIRDENTQVAGIL
+162 PIRDENAQVAGIL

-239 LHGIDPAHAS
+239 LHGIDPAQAS

-354 HEERF
+354 HEERV

-416 DGSNRHAL
+416 DGSSRHAL

-434 GSVNGFYIFVIDESE
+434 GAVNGFYIFVIDESE

-539 DEIGRFTEAAVSSA
+539 HEIGRFTEAAVSSA

-716 SLDSLPNQGTC
+716 SLDSLPDHGTC

-732 PRLNLLEPERP
+732 PRLNLLEPEHP
-743 VVETLSAAPTA
+743 LVEPTSAAPTA